1 MTINFI
7 FIYAINTECP
17 RNHIL
22 VIRTSDK
29 SKKKENILSRITKS
43 FVQERKIFFFN
54 IHYTKDFIQ
63 KELIFL
69 PLGILFQSS
78 DHPDFLLTI
87 ALSSETIYICFHFE
101 TNVVLHG
108 LTRIQHFHWG
118 EIWLCVYNIYI
129 EGQHVYYDDVRKVE
143 IVRYTNNILRIFC
156 SFQFFF
162 FIARRR
168 SKRFPDTY
176 ATIFAGF
183 ALFFHILIR
192 VSSSCERW
200 TGCYV

>member
-1 MTINFI
+1 
-7 FIYAINTECP
+7 
-17 RNHIL
+17 
-22 VIRTSDK
+22 
-29 SKKKENILSRITKS
+29 
-43 FVQERKIFFFN
+43 VQERKIFFFN

-162 FIARRR
+162 SLRDDGVNDFPTRMQQYSLASPFFSTFWYVSARPANDGPDATYSREE
-168 SKRFPDTY
+168 KRQRNTDDK
-176 ATIFAGF
+176 
-183 ALFFHILIR
+183 R
-192 VSSSCERW
+192 
-200 TGCYV
+200 